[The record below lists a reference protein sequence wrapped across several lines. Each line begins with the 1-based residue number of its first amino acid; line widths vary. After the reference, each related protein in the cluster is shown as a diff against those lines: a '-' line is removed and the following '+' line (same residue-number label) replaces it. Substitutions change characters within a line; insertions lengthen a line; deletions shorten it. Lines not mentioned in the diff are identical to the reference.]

1 MKTRKIELLFEIHC
15 FPQLNFSFIVPR
27 YQIHSLSI
35 QKMKASSLKLIAG
48 STKLLL
54 NHLLAVQREFE
65 ELDATAKSSAKS
77 SSGALRL
84 QHTLPILA
92 LMTDISDHRRMVIR
106 TVQVQ
111 RTQINKYSQSIRNGR
126 KIKRGQHAPTDMVME
141 VMVKMAMRFIGD
153 LKETLTELTQPI
165 ITRIHTKLHDLHDR
179 MSMFQMFVDGG
190 QDQDQVCQCNSVGI
204 SCSACHNGAH
214 DQCQHNC
221 TE

>member
-1 MKTRKIELLFEIHC
+1 
-15 FPQLNFSFIVPR
+15 
-27 YQIHSLSI
+27 
-35 QKMKASSLKLIAG
+35 MKASSLKLIAG

-54 NHLLAVQREFE
+54 NHLLAVQHEFDQ
-65 ELDATAKSSAKS
+65 LDAKAKSSG
-77 SSGALRL
+77 GAQESLRL

-106 TVQVQ
+106 TEQVQ
-111 RTQINKYSQSIRNGR
+111 RTQINKYWQSIRDGR

-153 LKETLTELTQPI
+153 LKETLIELTQPI

-179 MSMFQMFVDGG
+179 MSMFQMFVDMG
-190 QDQDQVCQCNSVGI
+190 QVQVQVQDSVCQCNSVGI

>member
-1 MKTRKIELLFEIHC
+1 
-15 FPQLNFSFIVPR
+15 
-27 YQIHSLSI
+27 
-35 QKMKASSLKLIAG
+35 MKASSLTIIAG

-65 ELDATAKSSAKS
+65 QLDAKAKAK

-92 LMTDISDHRRMVIR
+92 LMTDIGDHRRMVIR

-111 RTQINKYSQSIRNGR
+111 RTQINQYQKSIRNGR
-126 KIKRGQHAPTDMVME
+126 KTKRGQHAPTDMVME
-141 VMVKMAMRFIGD
+141 VMVKMTMRFIED
-153 LKETLTELTQPI
+153 LKETLTQLTQPI
-165 ITRIHTKLHDLHDR
+165 IARIHAKLHDLHDR
-179 MSMFQMFVDGG
+179 LSLFQMFVDGGG